1 MIICIYLTT
10 SWRLCMIMFYTDIF
24 TIRKSPQKGRP
35 SCSAARPSAFKR
47 RGATRCLKGI
57 HLAKCG
63 ESLLHDCS
71 GQWVNGGTWL
81 MNLRISPSFHVSLPF
96 LESLSF
102 RFQKLVQQAAFFT
115 CQVEILV
122 GQLAKMPR
130 RIVRP
135 QKEKVQIN
143 DNGKSWA
150 RKARYGISWN
160 VYKAC
165 DTLYMCKNRQTACQH
180 HIA

>member
-1 MIICIYLTT
+1 MIICIYLMT
-10 SWRLCMIMFYTDIF
+10 SWQLCMIMFYTDIF

-47 RGATRCLKGI
+47 KRGATQCLKGI

-102 RFQKLVQQAAFFT
+102 RFQKLVLQAAFFT
-115 CQVEILV
+115 CQVEILL
-122 GQLAKMPR
+122 GHLDKMPR

-135 QKEKVQIN
+135 QKKKVQIN
-143 DNGKSWA
+143 DNGKKLGQEST
-150 RKARYGISWN
+150 IWN
-160 VYKAC
+160 FMDCLQSV
-165 DTLYMCKNRQTACQH
+165 
-180 HIA
+180 